1 MSAAIWNEPP
11 EEDNEAH
18 PGLGVTIH
26 PDRLP
31 ARPAHAL
38 PPGTQGSGFMAMRVY
53 GVTPSGTRYALPPDV
68 EPVPGNCI
76 VPGCDCGGVT
86 K

>member
-11 EEDNEAH
+11 EGGTEAH

-26 PDRLP
+26 PDQLP
-31 ARPAHAL
+31 ARPAHGVAS
-38 PPGTQGSGFMAMRVY
+38 GSGSGFMALRVY

-68 EPVPGNCI
+68 EPTPGRCI
-76 VPGCDCGGVT
+76 VPGCDCGGVAR
-86 K
+86 

>member
-11 EEDNEAH
+11 EEDDEAH
-18 PGLGVTIH
+18 PGLGVTVH

-31 ARPAHAL
+31 ARPAYGVAS
-38 PPGTQGSGFMAMRVY
+38 GSRSSGLMTLRVY

-68 EPVPGNCI
+68 EPVPGQCI
-76 VPGCDCGGVT
+76 VPGCDCGGGPQ
-86 K
+86 